1 MLIFYNLISPIHKQN
16 HILGGL
22 NLFDIIL
29 RVEINDAYKLIEHA
43 ILAGRPAHG
52 YLIVGLVRGM
62 AAELAERVL
71 RLIYPQGDLL
81 SNPDIHRLYP
91 EMKSRIISVE
101 AIRSKIIAAVDQTAF
116 AGGWKAG
123 IIYGADRLKKEAA
136 NAFLKTLEEPPP
148 QTIFLLLTEQPEQL
162 LPTIISRCQ
171 RIDLP
176 DARSLTLAEPYR
188 SQILGILANQNLN
201 NQIAKASA
209 GNNLANVLA
218 TLKKK
223 AEEIVESE
231 LEEQPN
237 GGGEMSD
244 KVWDA
249 MVSSR
254 YREFRNDFCAAIMSW
269 FRDLMAVKSTQ
280 SSGSFMRDCGNLTP
294 ITNEAMRSVIEDRA
308 AKISLAQAFSN
319 IEAVEAMATSF
330 ERNMPELPVI
340 SFFTDRAFFGA

>member
-1 MLIFYNLISPIHKQN
+1 M
-16 HILGGL
+16 
-22 NLFDIIL
+22 
-29 RVEINDAYKLIEHA
+29 EIDAAYKLIERA

-71 RLIYPQGDLL
+71 RLIYPDGDLQ

-91 EMKSRIISVE
+91 EMKSRVISVDS
-101 AIRSKIIAAVDQTAF
+101 IRTKLIAEVDQTAF
-116 AGGWKAG
+116 AGGWKVG
-123 IIYGADRLKKEAA
+123 IVYGADRLKKEAA

-148 QTIFLLLTEQPEQL
+148 KTLFLLLTEQPEQL

-176 DARSLTLAEPYR
+176 DARSQALAEPYR
-188 SQILGILANQNLN
+188 SQILGILASQSLN

-209 GNNLANVLA
+209 GNSLANVLA

-231 LEEQPN
+231 IAEQPS
-237 GGGEMSD
+237 GGEELSD

-254 YREFRNDFCAAIMSW
+254 YREFRNDFCATIMSW

-280 SSGSFMRDCGNLTP
+280 ATRSFISDCGDSTP
-294 ITNEAMRSVIEDRA
+294 ITNESMRRVIEDRA
-308 AKISLAQAFSN
+308 AKISLAQAFNN

-340 SFFTDRAFFGA
+340 SFFTDRVFFGA